1 MASAGPSLSLPGCGA
16 SLTHRPKVTFPLA
29 VFNEQKVWF
38 RPYISALEEIRE
50 GARMLT
56 RRETDLIA
64 CMDMI
69 TDKPDWDRKVFDDG
83 IVAKWR
89 IEIVTPA
96 PTKQDVTAS
105 SADNKH
111 DTDKKNN
118 YGGARE
124 GLSTT
129 AVQDDGFSPRMF
141 DWAIAELRYKARL
154 LPKINCIEALDGVW
168 KSDTIVPS
176 SLQANLTAAI
186 ARLENLPAKDLDWH
200 PGSDGQ
206 VLDIVHPSIYP
217 LIYGNSRILTNSLHK
232 CGVKDCLS
240 WLGQGSLLVSDQD
253 EQEFPGAP
261 YSTYFQWLPSEV
273 QCSPEPEAVEIRSYI
288 NNLHPLQQDTAAL
301 YPLIENLI
309 ECAIPLWNR
318 TLSPFKT
325 KTILPA
331 RISDWSNSRHGHG
344 YSFDND
350 DPPTQESDEEDDDY
364 EARYEDWRDT
374 RSIAHPDADPKGFR
388 EPSQRIREAYAE
400 AFEKTNRI
408 EKYWDLEPL
417 VDLRR
422 DDFGDGQKGRLQ
434 IIVKVANI
442 HLTPEKPR
450 FKGGSWHVE
459 GMANESM

>member
-16 SLTHRPKVTFPLA
+16 SLTHRPEVTFPLA
-29 VFNEQKVWF
+29 IFNEQKVWV
-38 RPYISALEEIRE
+38 RPYISALEEARE
-50 GARMLT
+50 GARLLT
-56 RRETDLIA
+56 GREIDLLA

-69 TDKPDWDRKVFDDG
+69 TDKADWDRKVFDDG

-89 IEIVTPA
+89 TEIVTPVPIKRDA
-96 PTKQDVTAS
+96 TAS
-105 SADNKH
+105 SADNEH
-111 DTDKKNN
+111 ETDKRCNH
-118 YGGARE
+118 GGAPE

-129 AVQDDGFSPRMF
+129 AAQDEGFSPRMF
-141 DWAIAELRYKARL
+141 DWVIAELRYKARL

-168 KSDTIVPS
+168 KSDTIVPN
-176 SLQANLTAAI
+176 SLQGNLRVAI
-186 ARLENLPAKDLDWH
+186 TRLENFPAKDLDWH

-217 LIYGNSRILTNSLHK
+217 LVYSVSHILTDSSHK

-240 WLGQGSLLVSDQD
+240 WLGQGSLLEPDQL
-253 EQEFPGAP
+253 PGAE
-261 YSTYFQWLPSEV
+261 YSNYYQWLPSEV
-273 QCSPEPEAVEIRSYI
+273 QCSLETGAVEIRSYI
-288 NNLHPLQQDTAAL
+288 NNLHPLQEDTAAL
-301 YPLIENLI
+301 YPLLEKLV

-325 KTILPA
+325 KTMLPA
-331 RISDWSNSRHGHG
+331 RISDWSNSPNGYG
-344 YSFDND
+344 YSVDND
-350 DPPTQESDEEDDDY
+350 EAPAQESDEEEDDF
-364 EARYEDWRDT
+364 EARYENWKDT

-434 IIVKVANI
+434 VIVKVANV

-459 GMANESM
+459 GMGNESM